1 MSKEIDSAERQT
13 ALDLALERNHR
24 RLILPKVV
32 ADLREAGISVSPSD
46 FLSLEGAKAIEQS
59 FYARF
64 RGPDPVRRE
73 VWPAQE
79 FPEVVHVLQELAA
92 HVGPIPVVLFR
103 LKEDL
108 LTAVAV
114 PADAVLMHV
123 PASTRLGE
131 EDLALTTPDLQHGLR
146 LELNWYDDTG
156 QYVPESVYELRRW
169 GLFAQ

>member
-24 RLILPKVV
+24 RLLLPKFV
-32 ADLREAGISVSPSD
+32 AGLREAGIYVSPSD
-46 FLSLEGAKAIEQS
+46 FLSLEKAKELEQS

-64 RGPDPVRRE
+64 RGSDPVRRE

-79 FPEVVHVLQELAA
+79 FLQIVQLLQELAA
-92 HVGPIPVVLFR
+92 RVGALPAVLFR
-103 LKEDL
+103 SKEDL

-131 EDLALTTPDLQHGLR
+131 EDLALTTPDLQHGLL

-156 QYVPESVYELRRW
+156 QYVPAGVYELRRW